1 MHKVILWRVAQ
12 FPLILAIIYLLTFL
26 LAWVAPGD
34 PFQGEKNMDPS
45 VKKALKEKFHATSA
59 WQFLGF
65 YPKQI
70 VFHGDFGPSMQYREF
85 SVNDVIKQALPV
97 SVTLGLAALLIAV
110 LVGVGIGTM
119 SAVMR
124 GGLLDWTSLSITLI
138 GISLPTFVTAVLLL
152 MAAAS
157 LNLPV
162 GGWGK
167 VSNLVL
173 PSIALALAPMAYIVR
188 LTRVSML
195 DVLGTDYVRT
205 GRAKGLSR
213 AVVIWKHC
221 LRNAFLPV
229 LSFLGPAAA
238 ATLTGSCVVEKAV
251 VIPGIGQHF
260 VNSVL
265 NRDQTLLLGV
275 TMVYSVFLLSFNL
288 LVDVAYAFV
297 DPRIDI
303 TAKGN

>member
-34 PFQGEKNMDPS
+34 PFSGEKNMDPS
-45 VKKALKEKFHATSA
+45 VKKALQEKFHATSA
-59 WQFLGF
+59 WRFLGF

-70 VFHGDFGPSMQYREF
+70 LVHGDFGPSMQYREF

-124 GGLLDWTSLSITLI
+124 GGVLDWTSLSITLI

-167 VSNLVL
+167 FSNLVL

-238 ATLTGSCVVEKAV
+238 ATLTGSFVVEKAF

-303 TAKGN
+303 TAKGS

>member
-1 MHKVILWRVAQ
+1 MHKVILWRVVQ

-45 VKKALKEKFHATSA
+45 VKKALKEKYHANSG
-59 WQFLGF
+59 WQFLGY
-65 YPKQI
+65 YPWHVIRYQ
-70 VFHGDFGPSMQYREF
+70 DFGLSMQYREF
-85 SVNDVIKQALPV
+85 SVNDVIEQALPV
-97 SVTLGLAALLIAV
+97 SVTLGLGALLIAV

-167 VSNLVL
+167 FSNLVL
-173 PSIALALAPMAYIVR
+173 PSIALALAPMADIVR
-188 LTRVSML
+188 LTRVSMP
-195 DVLGTDYVRT
+195 DVLGADYV
-205 GRAKGLSR
+205 
-213 AVVIWKHC
+213 
-221 LRNAFLPV
+221 
-229 LSFLGPAAA
+229 
-238 ATLTGSCVVEKAV
+238 
-251 VIPGIGQHF
+251 
-260 VNSVL
+260 
-265 NRDQTLLLGV
+265 
-275 TMVYSVFLLSFNL
+275 
-288 LVDVAYAFV
+288 
-297 DPRIDI
+297 
-303 TAKGN
+303 